1 MKKKMKRPEISCP
14 AIIRNQGIVRN
25 NTANVELRP
34 GNYFIEE
41 GNIYQ
46 VLDILL
52 NKTAMRKMVA
62 KVKVK
67 NLRTGAVTEISR
79 NSGYGIETIRLEK
92 RQMQY
97 LYDTGD
103 ALCFMDQETYEQVEI
118 SKTRL
123 EWELSFLKGE
133 EIVEIISYEGEI
145 LGINLPAK
153 VALKITHC
161 EPAIRGDTVNKAMK
175 DAILETG
182 LKVRVPLF
190 IEEGEVVLVRTDNGD
205 YDGRA

>member
-1 MKKKMKRPEISCP
+1 M
-14 AIIRNQGIVRN
+14 V
-25 NTANVELRP
+25 NVTELRP
-34 GNYFIEE
+34 GNFFEEE

-79 NSGYGIETIRLEK
+79 NSGYAIETIRLDK

-103 ALCFMDQETYEQVEI
+103 ALVFMDQETYDQIEI
-118 SKTRL
+118 PKERL
-123 EWELSFLKGE
+123 KWECQFLKGDE
-133 EIVEIISYEGEI
+133 TVEVTSYDDEI

-153 VALKITHC
+153 VALKIVEC
-161 EPAIRGDTVNKAMK
+161 EPAVRGDTVNKAMK

-182 LKVRVPLF
+182 LKIRVPLF
-190 IEEGEVVLVRTDNGD
+190 IEDGEEILVRTDNAT

>member
-1 MKKKMKRPEISCP
+1 M
-14 AIIRNQGIVRN
+14 V
-25 NTANVELRP
+25 NVTELRP

-46 VLDILL
+46 VQDILL

-62 KVKVK
+62 KVKVR
-67 NLRTGAVTEISR
+67 NLRTGAVTEIAR

-103 ALCFMDQETYEQVEI
+103 ALCFMDQETYEQIEI
-118 SKTRL
+118 SKDRL
-123 EWELSFLKGE
+123 QWELQFLKGE
-133 EIVEIISYEGEI
+133 ENVEITSYEGEV

-153 VALKITHC
+153 VALKIVHC

-175 DAILETG
+175 DAELETG

-190 IEEGEVVLVRTDNGD
+190 IEEGEEILVRTDNGA
-205 YDGRA
+205 YDGRAQED

>member
-1 MKKKMKRPEISCP
+1 M
-14 AIIRNQGIVRN
+14 V
-25 NTANVELRP
+25 NVTELRP
-34 GNYFIEE
+34 GNYFIED
-41 GNIYQ
+41 GAIYQ

-67 NLRTGAVTEISR
+67 NVRTGAVTEISR
-79 NSGYGIETIRLEK
+79 NSGYGIETIRMDK

-103 ALCFMDQETYEQVEI
+103 TLCFMDQESYEQIEI
-118 SKTRL
+118 AKDRL
-123 EWELSFLKGE
+123 SWELNFLKGE
-133 EIVEIISYEGEI
+133 EIVDITIYEGEV
-145 LGINLPAK
+145 LGISLPAK

-175 DAILETG
+175 DAELETG

-190 IEEGEVVLVRTDNGD
+190 IDEGEVILVRTDNGD